1 MNNTQRGA
9 LAALLI
15 VIVVIAALAPAGI
28 GFLFAQRSQ
37 RLEET
42 ERLNLFAD
50 ATLRRAEDLTQH
62 LSGAL
67 GEIGQVS
74 AAPCSRPYLTE
85 LRRIALTHAQVRDA
99 GAYDQNGRW
108 QCSSLLGAVSVGA
121 LDGVTG
127 GLMLPPP
134 DWRSRDGMLA
144 WYGLARLPGGKASLV
159 MGRNGFYIAADP
171 ALYVDSHGA
180 PAAPVEGVAVIN
192 TEVSR
197 VIASAP
203 AADAAATAAVLAVY
217 RTAPPV
223 RDCSPY
229 VVRRS
234 ASMPLAVVVSAPHQP
249 WRQRVRTLPW
259 GWLLGGVAAGL
270 LVAGWAAYF
279 ILRRLSPR
287 GQLSDA
293 VRRHQFIVA
302 YQPIVELATRRCV
315 GAEALVRWKYHDR
328 IVRPDDF
335 IPLAEHRGLIQAITD
350 QVLDTVLLELGDF
363 LRRYREYYVSV
374 NLSAPDLTTHRFL
387 DVLGPAL
394 AQQGV
399 RPGQIRIEATE
410 RSFLDADAAK
420 EVIGAF
426 RHAGHAVYLDDF
438 GTGYSSLSHLQNF
451 RVDGLKIDKSFVD
464 TVGQDAASSSVASHI
479 IDMAATLEV
488 QVIAEGIER
497 EEQAAYLHARGAQFG
512 QGWLFSAPLTAAEF
526 IRYAG
531 RTRGA

>member
-1 MNNTQRGA
+1 MNNIQRGA

-37 RLEET
+37 RHDEA
-42 ERLNLFAD
+42 ERLNMVAEAALY
-50 ATLRRAEDLTQH
+50 RAEELTRR

-67 GEIGQVS
+67 GEIGKV
-74 AAPCSRPYLTE
+74 AATPCSPPYLKE
-85 LRRIALTHAQVRDA
+85 LRRIALTHEQVRDA
-99 GAYDQNGRW
+99 GAYDHAGRW
-108 QCSSLLGAVSVGA
+108 QCSSLLGAVSAGV
-121 LDGVTG
+121 LDGLT
-127 GLMLPPP
+127 LPPP
-134 DWRSRDGMLA
+134 DWRSRDGVMA
-144 WYGLARLPGGKASLV
+144 WYGLSRLPGGKSSLV

-171 ALYVDSHGA
+171 SLYIDALDANDDVAS
-180 PAAPVEGVAVIN
+180 GVAVIN
-192 TEVSR
+192 TDVSR
-197 VIASAP
+197 VIATTPVTDANAIL
-203 AADAAATAAVLAVY
+203 AAY

-223 RDCSPY
+223 RDCAPY

-234 ASMPLAVVVSAPHQP
+234 VSMPLAVVVSAPHQTLH
-249 WRQRVRTLPW
+249 QRLRTLPW
-259 GWLLGGVAAGL
+259 GWLLGGVVAGL
-270 LVAGWAAYF
+270 LFASWAAF
-279 ILRRLSPR
+279 FVVRRLSPR

-302 YQPIVELATRRCV
+302 YQPIVDLATRRCV

-328 IVRPDDF
+328 IVRPDQF

-350 QVLDTVLLELGDF
+350 QVLDTILLELGDF
-363 LRRYREYYVSV
+363 LRRYPEYYVSV
-374 NLSAPDLTTHRFL
+374 NLSAQDLTTRRFL
-387 DVLGPAL
+387 DVLGPAI
-394 AQQGV
+394 ARQGV
-399 RPGQIRIEATE
+399 RPAQIRIEATE

-420 EVIGAF
+420 EVISAF
-426 RHAGHAVYLDDF
+426 REAGHAVYLDDF

-451 RVDGLKIDKSFVD
+451 RIDGLKIDKSFVD

-479 IDMAATLEV
+479 IDMAVTLDV

-497 EEQAAYLHARGAQFG
+497 EEQAAYLQARGAQYG
-512 QGWLFSAPLTAAEF
+512 QGWFFSAPLSAAEF

>member
-1 MNNTQRGA
+1 MNKFQRGA

-28 GFLFAQRSQ
+28 GFLFAQRNQ
-37 RLEET
+37 RQEEAT
-42 ERLNLFAD
+42 RLNTVAD
-50 ATLRRAEDLTQH
+50 AALVRAEELTRR

-67 GEIGQVS
+67 GEIGKVA
-74 AAPCSRPYLTE
+74 AAPCSPPYLRE
-85 LRRIALTHAQVRDA
+85 LRRIALTHEQVRDA
-99 GAYDQNGRW
+99 GAYDRDGRW
-108 QCSSLLGAVSVGA
+108 QCSSLLGAVAAGT
-121 LDGVTG
+121 LDGLT
-127 GLMLPPP
+127 LPAP
-134 DWRSRDGMLA
+134 DWRSRDGLMA
-144 WYGLARLPGGKASLV
+144 WYGLARLPGGKLSLV
-159 MGRNGFYIAADP
+159 MGRDGFYVAADP
-171 ALYVDSHGA
+171 ALYVDGA
-180 PAAPVEGVAVIN
+180 DSRADPASGVAVIN

-197 VIASAP
+197 VIATTP
-203 AADAAATAAVLAVY
+203 ATDAAAVLAVY
-217 RTAPPV
+217 RTATPV

-234 ASMPLAVVVSAPHQP
+234 VSMPLAVVVSAPHQTV
-249 WRQRVRTLPW
+249 RQRLRALPW
-259 GWLLGGVAAGL
+259 AWLLGGVAAGL
-270 LVAGWAAYF
+270 LFAGWAAFF
-279 ILRRLSPR
+279 IVRRLSPR

-302 YQPIVELATRRCV
+302 YQPIVDLATRRCV

-328 IVRPDDF
+328 IVRPDHF

-363 LRRYREYYVSV
+363 LGRYGEYYVSV
-374 NLSAPDLTTHRFL
+374 NLSASDLTTHRFL
-387 DVLGPAL
+387 DVLGPAI
-394 AQQGV
+394 ARQGV
-399 RPGQIRIEATE
+399 RPQQIRIEATE

-420 EVIGAF
+420 EVISAF
-426 RHAGHAVYLDDF
+426 RDAGHAVYLDDF

-451 RVDGLKIDKSFVD
+451 RIDGLKIDKSFVD

-479 IDMAATLEV
+479 IDMAVTLDV